1 MKTNVLYFGNNLSVL
16 REKIPDESI
25 DLCYCDPPFNSNRN
39 FFVLFKDR
47 TGKASTAQEN
57 AFEDTWTWNEES
69 EAAYKELV
77 LSCPNRDLATTVE
90 ALRQFLKE
98 TPMFAYL
105 VAMTVRLFEI
115 HRKLKPTG
123 SFYLHCDPVAS
134 HYLKVI
140 LDVIF
145 GPENFRNEITWKRT
159 SAHNDAK
166 NKWADLADI
175 ILYYGKSKATP
186 FVPQY
191 TTHAVNY
198 IDDFYRLDDEDGR
211 GLYRLDNMA
220 APAGGG
226 MAAINKITGKPNG
239 WYIWK
244 DYMPPDR
251 GWRYKQETMQKLDD
265 EGRIYYPKLK
275 NGHPDY
281 SKRLALKRYLNEN
294 KGAIVSNVWTDI
306 SPVQSKGES
315 LGYPT
320 QKPLAL
326 LERIIQASS
335 KPGDVVMDCYC
346 GCGTTVTAAHKLGRQ
361 WIGIDVTAVAI
372 AVIKSRLENSFED
385 LRGKVEVD
393 GFPQDFESARQL
405 FEIDPYRFQI
415 WACTLIDA
423 YPLTKKGA
431 DGGIDGWLN
440 FLDLD
445 DTPQK
450 AVVQVKGGKVQ
461 VGLIRDFCHVVTRE
475 KAALGF
481 FICMGEM
488 TKPMQDEATKQ
499 GFWTDVGGRDYPKV
513 QILTVADLLAGKGKA
528 RYPSQ
533 DKASLLGYKAG
544 RQQKGTTQKDLF
556 AGD

>member
-1 MKTNVLYFGNNLSVL
+1 MKTNALYFGNNLSVL
-16 REKIPDESI
+16 REKIADESV

-47 TGKASTAQEN
+47 TGKASAAQEA
-57 AFEDTWTWNEES
+57 AFEDTWVWNEDS

-77 LSCPNRDLATTVE
+77 ISCPNRDLATTVE

-105 VAMTVRLFEI
+105 VAMAIRLFEI

-123 SFYLHCDPVAS
+123 SFYLHCDPTAL
-134 HYLKVI
+134 HYLKVL
-140 LDVIF
+140 LDTIF
-145 GPENFRNEITWKRT
+145 GPQNFRNEIIWKRT
-159 SAHNDAK
+159 NAHSDSKTWSRVSDTIFFYTKSGKFTWNPVYQAHGEEYRDGK
-166 NKWADLADI
+166 YRHKGAD
-175 ILYYGKSKATP
+175 GR
-186 FVPQY
+186 V
-191 TTHAVNY
+191 
-198 IDDFYRLDDEDGR
+198 YRLSD
-211 GLYRLDNMA
+211 M
-220 APAGGG
+220 
-226 MAAINKITGKPNG
+226 TSPNPRPNLMYEWQG
-239 WYIWK
+239 HAS
-244 DYMPPDR
+244 PQN
-251 GWRYKQETMQKLDD
+251 GWRYSQETMAKLDAK
-265 EGRIYYPKLK
+265 GRIWYPDEKT
-275 NGHPDY
+275 
-281 SKRLALKRYLNEN
+281 KRPQLKRYLDEMS
-294 KGAIVSNVWTDI
+294 GTLMGNVWTDI
-306 SPVQSKGES
+306 TPINSQASER

-361 WIGIDVTAVAI
+361 WIGIDVTAVSIAI
-372 AVIKSRLENSFED
+372 IKSRLENSFDD
-385 LRGKVEVD
+385 LKGKVQVD

-405 FEIDPYRFQI
+405 FELDPYRFQI

-445 DTPQK
+445 DTPQR

-475 KAALGF
+475 KAAIGF
-481 FICMGEM
+481 FLCMGDV
-488 TKPMQDEATKQ
+488 TKPMLDEATRQ
-499 GFWTDVGGRDYPKV
+499 GFWTDAGGRDFPKV
-513 QILTVADLLAGKGKA
+513 QILSVADLLAHTVKA
-528 RYPSQ
+528 RYPAQ
-533 DKASLLGYKAG
+533 DKASLLGYRAG
-544 RQQKGTTQKDLF
+544 KQQKETTQKGLF
-556 AGD
+556 AGE